1 MSAPSDEW
9 AYVESLLEQDFDASA
24 RTWARGTM
32 KRRDAC
38 PIAAPGAGRPS
49 SPWTGPR
56 APIVGRRP
64 GATCETSHP
73 VAPGLHTTRPLME
86 VPRHMD
92 AEAVITALRRQLQQ
106 QGTEYRVVKNTLTS
120 LAAEKAE
127 KRELSPLLKGPTA
140 LAFGY
145 GDVVQLAKTL
155 IDYQRLTKTTL
166 SIKGG
171 LLEGRVLSGNE
182 IVTLSALPS
191 REALIAKLM
200 GTLYGPI
207 HGLLYVLSAEMRQL
221 LALLQARI
229 NQLEED

>member
-1 MSAPSDEW
+1 VSKEKKQERISQLADKLSQSSIVIATD
-9 AYVESLLEQDFDASA
+9 Y
-24 RTWARGTM
+24 RGL
-32 KRRDAC
+32 
-38 PIAAPGAGRPS
+38 S
-49 SPWTGPR
+49 
-56 APIVGRRP
+56 VG
-64 GATCETSHP
+64 E
-73 VAPGLHTTRPLME
+73 
-86 VPRHMD
+86 
-92 AEAVITALRRQLQQ
+92 ITALRRQLQQ
-106 QGTEYRVVKNTLTS
+106 QGTDYRVVKNTLTS

-127 KRELSPLLKGPTA
+127 KRELSPFLKGPTA

-155 IDYQRLTKTTL
+155 IDYQRSTKTTL

-207 HGLLYVLSAEMRQL
+207 HSLLYVLSAETRQL

-229 NQLEED
+229 NQLEGD